1 MALTGQPTQRI
12 DHSQLLQTEDL
23 WCAIQQAI
31 FMNFIIT
38 GQLYEREDDR
48 ETRGEQQ
55 PRSAHSLAV
64 LSTHTVSEDGSHYV
78 RLVKIRD
85 SMDARKY
92 CENNAIAHGLQS
104 F

>member
-48 ETRGEQQ
+48 ETRGE
-55 PRSAHSLAV
+55 
-64 LSTHTVSEDGSHYV
+64 
-78 RLVKIRD
+78 
-85 SMDARKY
+85 
-92 CENNAIAHGLQS
+92 
-104 F
+104 